1 MAADSYSAA
10 IEAAFS
16 ALGGVFVTPAE
27 RIAARA
33 AACRGLV
40 FDWDG
45 VFNSGEKGE
54 GTPSS
59 FSEADS
65 MGVNLLRYG
74 LWRAHGRL
82 PAAAVITGEQNETAR
97 RFAVREHFD
106 AIYSGVRNKIG
117 ALEHF
122 CAGQALRPDQIVVV
136 FDDVNDLGMA
146 ARAGV
151 RVLVRREASPL
162 LREYAVRHGLV
173 DYVTGAS
180 ADAHAVREAAEL
192 LLGLCGAFDE
202 VVALRSAWDADYVRY
217 FEARQAVETRFEQ
230 AP

>member
-1 MAADSYSAA
+1 MATDAFSAD
-10 IEAAFS
+10 IGAAFC

-33 AACRGLV
+33 AACRGVV

-45 VFNSGEKGE
+45 VFNTGAKGE
-54 GTPSS
+54 GAASS

-82 PAAAVITGEQNETAR
+82 PVAAVITGEQNETAR
-97 RFAVREHFD
+97 RFATREHFD
-106 AIYSGVRNKIG
+106 AIYSGVKNKIS
-117 ALEHF
+117 ALEHL
-122 CAGQALRPDQIVVV
+122 CATHSLRPDELIVV

-151 RVLVRREASPL
+151 RVLVRRDASPL
-162 LREYAVRHGLV
+162 LSAYAVRHALA
-173 DYVTGAS
+173 DYVTGAR
-180 ADAHAVREAAEL
+180 ADAHPVREAAEL
-192 LLGLCGAFDE
+192 LLGLTGAFDE
-202 VVALRSAWDADYVRY
+202 VVQRRSAWDPDYVRY
-217 FEARQAVETRFEQ
+217 FEARQAVETRFEH

>member
-1 MAADSYSAA
+1 MAADSFSAD

-16 ALGGVFVTPAE
+16 ALGGVFVTPAA

-45 VFNSGEKGE
+45 VFNSGTKSE
-54 GTPSS
+54 GAPSS

-65 MGVNLLRYG
+65 MGLNLLRYG
-74 LWRAHGRL
+74 MWRTNGRL
-82 PAAAVITGEQNETAR
+82 PVTAVITGEQNETAR
-97 RFAVREHFD
+97 RFATREHFD
-106 AIYSGVRNKIG
+106 AIYSGVRNKAA

-122 CAGQALRPDQIVVV
+122 CARHAVAPHELAVV

-146 ARAGV
+146 GRAGV
-151 RVLVRREASPL
+151 RVLVRRDASPL
-162 LREYAVRHGLV
+162 LRDYAIRQGLA
-173 DYVTGAS
+173 DYVTAAR

-192 LLGLCGAFDE
+192 LLGLLGAFEE
-202 VVALRSAWDADYVRY
+202 VVRRRSAWDAEYVRY
-217 FEARQAVETRFEQ
+217 FEARQAVETRVEH